1 MDIIKR
7 EESIT
12 GFKISTSLSIKTP
25 Q

>member
-12 GFKISTSLSIKTP
+12 GFEISTSLSIKTP